1 MVKRPGMCVRTARDI
16 AEHHVRLFNAAVRSG
31 DWTRFLA
38 TFTDDATMSFVD
50 RPDATCRSRDEI
62 AAAYTRRPPTDA
74 MTVEAAV
81 GGLNWT
87 VVRFT
92 WTDGTTRHGTGGQFR
107 LRTAPGPTGEPL
119 IAELVITLDRVPE
132 PRSTAAPAPAGS
144 TSDAE
149 ELILA

>member
-1 MVKRPGMCVRTARDI
+1 MVKRPGMCARTARDI

-87 VVRFT
+87 VVRFR
-92 WTDGTTRHGTGGQFR
+92 WTGGTTWHGTGGQFR
-107 LRTAPGPTGEPL
+107 LRTDDGPTGEPL
-119 IAELVITLDRVPE
+119 IAELVITLDRVPA
-132 PRSTAAPAPAGS
+132 PRPEPAPAAQ
-144 TSDAE
+144 AE

>member
-1 MVKRPGMCVRTARDI
+1 MVKRPGMCTRTARDI

-107 LRTAPGPTGEPL
+107 LRTAPGPTGDPL
-119 IAELVITLDRVPE
+119 IAELVITLDRIPE
-132 PRSTAAPAPAGS
+132 PRPQAAPAPVET